1 MDEKPIPTEKDNL
14 VEYYKRTY
22 TLKKRD
28 GAYAWIYDNGT
39 ERFPGI
45 TFANT
50 ASAIDYH
57 DKIYAR
63 TYARFDPKT

>member
-1 MDEKPIPTEKDNL
+1 MEKPERTENAKS
-14 VEYYKRTY
+14 EGYHKRTY

-45 TFANT
+45 TFANI

-63 TYARFDPKT
+63 TYVRFDSKT